1 MRASFGILLL
11 SATLVFV
18 TAAKAQDARPNLDL
32 YGGYDYLHVNV
43 YSISGGTASHN
54 SYNLNGGGGQLA
66 YNFNNWFGVAGDLAG
81 YALTPG
87 FIHDAA
93 MTYLAGPRFTL
104 RRRRAS
110 PFVQSLFGGAL
121 SDDGIT
127 NAGLTSVFAMT
138 AGGGVDF
145 RVSRHVAV
153 RPVQVEYL
161 LMKFPDGANNRQNSF
176 RYSSGVVF
184 RLGR

>member
-1 MRASFGILLL
+1 MRTFLRVSLLVVTFLFAS
-11 SATLVFV
+11 
-18 TAAKAQDARPNLDL
+18 AAMAQEAKPNLEL
-32 YGGYDYLHVNV
+32 YGGYDYLHVPV
-43 YSISGGTASHN
+43 YLISGGTASHD
-54 SYNLNGGGGQLA
+54 SYNLSGGDGQLA

-81 YALTPG
+81 YALTSGNVQP
-87 FIHDAA
+87 AA

-110 PFVQSLFGGAL
+110 PFVQTLFGGVLAN
-121 SDDGIT
+121 DGINNT
-127 NAGLTSVFAMT
+127 GLTSVFAMS
-138 AGGGVDF
+138 AGGGLDL
-145 RVSRHVAV
+145 RVSRHVAL
-153 RPVQVEYL
+153 RPVQAEYL

>member
-1 MRASFGILLL
+1 MRTSYGVLILL
-11 SATLVFV
+11 V
-18 TAAKAQDARPNLDL
+18 TFALAPAARAQDAKSNLEL
-32 YGGYDYLHVNV
+32 YGGYDYLHVPV
-43 YSISGGTASHN
+43 YSVSGGTASHD
-54 SYNLNGGGGQLA
+54 SYNLNGGSGQLA

-81 YALTPG
+81 YALAPG

-93 MTYLAGPRFTL
+93 MTYLAGPRFSL
-104 RRRRAS
+104 RRHRAT
-110 PFVQSLFGGAL
+110 PFVQTLFGGVL
-121 SDDGIT
+121 SNDGIT

-145 RVSRHVAV
+145 RVSRHVAL
-153 RPVQVEYL
+153 RPAQLEYL

>member
-1 MRASFGILLL
+1 MQTAFRILLL
-11 SATLVFV
+11 VVTFLFASA
-18 TAAKAQDARPNLDL
+18 AMAQDSKPNLEL
-32 YGGYDYLHVNV
+32 YGGYDYLRVNV
-43 YSISGGTASHN
+43 NSISGGTASHAD
-54 SYNLNGGGGQLA
+54 YNLNGGSGQLA

-104 RRRRAS
+104 RRRRAT
-110 PFVQSLFGGAL
+110 PFAQTLFGGVL
-121 SDDGIT
+121 SNDGIA

-138 AGGGVDF
+138 AGGGMDF
-145 RVSRHVAV
+145 RVSRRVAV